1 MSADPTS
8 LRTLQPSAW
17 RRAVGLGIVAVLVLS
32 VVLQEPV
39 SALLPEGTPRWLLF
53 LAIAL
58 PIAGALVL
66 GLSWAYPRVLLAAD
80 GTLRVRGRVVPLGE
94 VVGLRRSV
102 SSGPSAGYLVYTFAT
117 SDGRTIR
124 VLVAGAPIR
133 GLDLEQ
139 LGVLREAVAASG
151 IRSAVNAAEVERAI
165 IGQNLLADGRRAEV
179 DRERALRELDGLRGV
194 AHRENPVPASRA
206 ESEAAAVVAVD
217 SDAARADDWAL
228 QAADDDREAARMV
241 DAASGGTRMLRRLAL
256 VAFVLTCLVGVGVL
270 ITLVVREAS
279 GAWVGDV
286 SSDALVTSFV
296 IVLALALVTGIVW
309 GVAADVDDAQRRR
322 LAQRWL
328 TDASPEQRERG
339 LPSPFHAAWMRV
351 PGGRMTGFALF
362 VVGMVAM
369 LTVVGGPVALF
380 GGFGPPAIGAV
391 VTVVGLVLSAL
402 ALWGWF
408 ARRRA
413 HARRVEWLLEVAG
426 ERVHGGEA
434 PTR

>member
-1 MSADPTS
+1 LRDAVACRAAVDRHDGGPRLRAAGGGGERDGVAAPRAPGRERLPLRAGRRRRPRRLPAPDPDGRAGRAGASATRGAAHGRVARHPAHARHLRGALPRRRGRRPGHRGGVRAVSADPTS
-8 LRTLQPSAW
+8 LRTLQPFAW

-151 IRSAVNAAEVERAI
+151 IRSAANAAEVERAI

-194 AHRENPVPASRA
+194 AHREDPVPASRA
-206 ESEAAAVVAVD
+206 ESEAAAVVAAE

-228 QAADDDREAARMV
+228 QVADDAREAARMV
-241 DAASGGTRMLRRLAL
+241 DAASGGTRMLRRVAL
-256 VAFVLTCLVGVGVL
+256 VAFVLTCLAGVGVL

-286 SSDALVTSFV
+286 SSDALVTTFV

-309 GVAADVDDAQRRR
+309 GVAADVDDAQ
-322 LAQRWL
+322 
-328 TDASPEQRERG
+328 
-339 LPSPFHAAWMRV
+339 
-351 PGGRMTGFALF
+351 
-362 VVGMVAM
+362 
-369 LTVVGGPVALF
+369 
-380 GGFGPPAIGAV
+380 
-391 VTVVGLVLSAL
+391 
-402 ALWGWF
+402 
-408 ARRRA
+408 
-413 HARRVEWLLEVAG
+413 
-426 ERVHGGEA
+426 
-434 PTR
+434 